1 MPGAGS
7 PDMSPTR
14 YDNPTRS
21 RSSSS
26 YGTTAFLN
34 FFFHRV
40 TRSGPRLLL
49 YLALLLASS
58 LLVTKLLPT
67 GISDSIATSTGHLWK
82 LRPGLGGSG
91 SNSGSGSSRVVLPP
105 GENNEYDALAGGG
118 LRIVVFGENDIATS
132 MLQNIPSN
140 IVLGSSNGTTWT
152 RELCTE
158 LGCTTYLS
166 YVPEVDEPR
175 RSLTSNPLYGAVTD
189 DIVREAKG
197 ATPANDYTY
206 VKETYP
212 ISWEAADLYA
222 QVSRFI
228 NQPAP
233 RRAPKESVFVF
244 SFGMWDVWS
253 LAAFP
258 YSHAEGII
266 NILVSDIF
274 QNIETLYDAAHDPE
288 SIAYSNY
295 TSTPLEEVAI
305 NATLLHEADSNNK
318 HTTRSSKSDLI
329 WDDAGSDPFRV
340 IVPLLFDPS
349 LVPGWH
355 LSRPDAPVLHTKPEQ
370 LRNAVRLTKRW
381 NDYVLNEMENWTK
394 KGVEF
399 VHPEDRPKVD
409 AAANN
414 GENKDGEK
422 AAPPNISGRDEPAP
436 ENTEAEK
443 TESAENSEN
452 AEGSES
458 TETKAETIVRP
469 GQPMLLRDG
478 IVFRMSDYV
487 MDVIIDGQMKKT
499 GLTDRKSFGKFF
511 NAESYLEVDKPCLMP
526 SSVGISPESK
536 KISTKMHTVQEQR
549 EKAEAE
555 VKPEEK
561 SQNKPTKRSTAKK
574 SAPSRLAL
582 EMCERPDRHLFF
594 TPFSLG
600 QRAIEEVG
608 RMSAALVRA
617 NRGTRL
623 EWEKVSRDSNGA
635 NRSPGSWK
643 VYFMPS

>member
-1 MPGAGS
+1 MMGAGS
-7 PDMSPTR
+7 LDMSPIR
-14 YDNPTRS
+14 HDSPKR
-21 RSSSS
+21 RSSS
-26 YGTTAFLN
+26 YGATAFLN

-58 LLVTKLLPT
+58 LLVTKLLPI
-67 GISDSIATSTGHLWK
+67 GISDSIATSTAHLWK

-91 SNSGSGSSRVVLPP
+91 SNSGSGSPRVVQPP

-132 MLQNIPSN
+132 N
-140 IVLGSSNGTTWT
+140 NGTTWT
-152 RELCTE
+152 RELCIE

-166 YVPEVDEPR
+166 YVPELDQPR

-189 DIVREAKG
+189 DIVREAKD
-197 ATPANDYTY
+197 ATPANDYTH
-206 VKETYP
+206 VKDTYP

-222 QVSRFI
+222 QVSRFM
-228 NQPAP
+228 NLPAP
-233 RRAPKESVFVF
+233 RRAPKESVYVF

-266 NILVSDIF
+266 NILVGDIF
-274 QNIETLYDAAHDPE
+274 QNIETLYDAAHDPA
-288 SIAYSNY
+288 SVAYSNY
-295 TSTPLEEVAI
+295 TLTPLKEGAI
-305 NATLLHEADSNNK
+305 NATLLHEADVNSK
-318 HTTRSSKSDLI
+318 HATRSSRKPDLV
-329 WDDAGSDPFRV
+329 WDDVDSDPFRV
-340 IVPLLFDPS
+340 VVPLLFDPS

-355 LSRPDAPVLHTKPEQ
+355 MSRPDVPAPHTKPEQ

-381 NDYVLNEMENWTK
+381 NDYVLDEMEAWTK

-409 AAANN
+409 AAVNT
-414 GENKDGEK
+414 GGDEDSETT
-422 AAPPNISGRDEPAP
+422 APPNISGRDEPTP
-436 ENTEAEK
+436 ENNTEA
-443 TESAENSEN
+443 
-452 AEGSES
+452 
-458 TETKAETIVRP
+458 ETKAETETKNMTRP

-478 IVFRMSDYV
+478 IVFRLSDYV
-487 MDVIIDGQMKKT
+487 MDAIIDGQMKKT
-499 GLTDRKSFGKFF
+499 GVTDRKSFGKLSH
-511 NAESYLEVDKPCLMP
+511 AESYQEVDQPCVMP
-526 SSVGISPESK
+526 TSVGITPASK
-536 KISTKMHTVQEQR
+536 KITMELHTVQEQEQK
-549 EKAEAE
+549 EKAQA
-555 VKPEEK
+555 EEK
-561 SQNKPTKRSTAKK
+561 TKENTENTPTKRSSAKK
-574 SAPSRLAL
+574 SASSRPAL

-617 NRGTRL
+617 NRDTRL
-623 EWEKVSRDSNGA
+623 EWEKASRDSNGA
-635 NRSPGSWK
+635 DRAPGSWK
-643 VYFMPS
+643 GYFMP